1 MTNKSQ
7 HTTTCGETVLAFLI
21 SLLLIL
27 PIAFWFG
34 FVGHALW
41 GWFIVPIG
49 VSQIGIWQAAGIG
62 LLATLFTLKS
72 STTITEEYKNARA
85 LRAQSRL
92 RRSQGK
98 RFAMPPR

>member
-1 MTNKSQ
+1 M
-7 HTTTCGETVLAFLI
+7 LAFLI

-72 STTITEEYKNARA
+72 STTITEEYKNVWSA
-85 LRAQSRL
+85 LGASTAK
-92 RRSQGK
+92 S
-98 RFAMPPR
+98 FASPGFLLVFGLLYHALMGR